1 MNQEPMDT
9 NQSFSKT
16 KTSLNISSE
25 RERGRESVCMK
36 HIKVILIK
44 KHCLQVGVELLT
56 H

>member
-1 MNQEPMDT
+1 MNQEPMGT

-25 RERGRESVCMK
+25 RERERICMK

-44 KHCLQVGVELLT
+44 KHCLRVGVELLT

>member
-1 MNQEPMDT
+1 MNQEPMGT

-25 RERGRESVCMK
+25 RERICMK

-44 KHCLQVGVELLT
+44 KHCLRVGVELLT